1 MHDCIFLF
9 NISNHSNIHHI
20 PLLLCGSFEGDG
32 EGVGEVLGY
41 GGNSLGVGR
50 SVGGARRV
58 PHTCSNVYKTLVT
71 MPGFDLNIHE

>member
-1 MHDCIFLF
+1 MTACINLIAHTYIFTTI
-9 NISNHSNIHHI
+9 NS
-20 PLLLCGSFEGDG
+20 SFEGDG